1 MWRQY
6 VEDGTVAEADPSR
19 TIKHIT
25 VRGNQVSGTY
35 YGVAFSTVSDSE
47 ISGNHLHHNTRN
59 ISLQDRSNGN
69 TVRDN
74 ILTNAQS
81 SAVHI
86 AYASSDNRI
95 ENNHIMTT
103 RAGGQ
108 AMLQAYQG
116 SENNHFSSNHIDVAH
131 DATTNFLYTATD
143 SSGTTYRN
151 NIASGRVS
159 RASIGAESIWDKTGA
174 GDETSAYAHNMQD
187 PNLYHGDITHGGGH
201 GALTRITIENNILAP
216 EPTFAGAPI
225 TYLGA
230 DSSHGLHGDK
240 TLHGDLD
247 ITLND
252 NTWLGADGR
261 EAVRQHQSGDSHI
274 HLHGNGITHA
284 DGTAYHHGSTAYSIG
299 DYQLADGENTL
310 YLLGT
315 QATNGSGNAADNT
328 LYGNAQTNRLD
339 GGAGNDH
346 LDGGYG
352 SDTLTGGA
360 GADTFTFASLLDGQN
375 LDTITDFTAADGDKI
390 ALNQAVFGRLSGNW
404 FAADGQAVSH
414 DTRVYQKGDTLYHDP
429 DGSGSAYTATAF
441 AKVNVTLEEGHFSL
455 I

>member
-1 MWRQY
+1 M
-6 VEDGTVAEADPSR
+6 
-19 TIKHIT
+19 
-25 VRGNQVSGTY
+25 RGNQVSGTY

-47 ISGNHLHHNTRN
+47 ISGNHLDHNTRN
-59 ISLQDRSNGN
+59 ISLQDRINGN

-81 SAVHI
+81 SAIHI
-86 AYASSDNRI
+86 AYASSDNHI

-116 SENNHFSSNHIDVAH
+116 SKNNHFSGNHIDVAH
-131 DATTNFLYTATD
+131 DATTNFMYTATD
-143 SSGTTYRN
+143 SSGTTYRD

-159 RASIGAESIWDKTGA
+159 RASIGAESIWDKAGA
-174 GDETSAYAHNMQD
+174 GDEKSAYGNNMQD
-187 PNLYHGDITHGGGH
+187 PNLYDGDITHGGGH
-201 GALTRITIENNILAP
+201 GDIRITIENNILAP

-240 TLHGDLD
+240 TLNGDLD
-247 ITLND
+247 ATLRD

-274 HLHGNGITHA
+274 HLHGNGIAHA
-284 DGTAYHHGSTAYSIG
+284 DGTTYHHGTTAYSIG
-299 DYQLADGENTL
+299 DYTLANDETTL

-315 QATNGSGNAADNT
+315 HATSGSGNSGDNQ
-328 LYGNAQTNRLD
+328 LYGNAQTNRLS

-352 SDTLTGGA
+352 ADTLTGGA
-360 GADTFTFASLLDGQN
+360 GADTFTFASLLDGKN
-375 LDTITDFTAADGDKI
+375 IDTITDFTAADGDKI
-390 ALNQAVFGRLSGNW
+390 ALNQAVFGRLTGNW
-404 FAADGQAVSH
+404 FAADGQTLTH
-414 DTRVYQKGDTLYHDP
+414 DTRVYQKGDTLYHDA
-429 DGSGSAYTATAF
+429 DGSGTAYTATAF